1 MVCARDTG
9 YDGGRRR
16 RNAWW
21 RQETKEKNFETP
33 WQIYGKLKE
42 GVISVGRLACIRTE
56 NVRDS
61 KSRLV
66 VFMLGRIQE
75 TIIGKRHGTP
85 RWADE
90 PMGWI

>member
-1 MVCARDTG
+1 MQGIQGTKEEGEGERR
-9 YDGGRRR
+9 GGAKRRR
-16 RNAWW
+16 
-21 RQETKEKNFETP
+21 KKNFETP
-33 WQIYGKLKE
+33 WQIYGKIKE
-42 GVISVGRLACIRTE
+42 GGISVGRLACIRTE
-56 NVRDS
+56 NIRDS

-75 TIIGKRHGTP
+75 TMLGKRHGTP